1 MRFSFLLPII
11 VLLHNATGGIASGW
25 QRSNSPEPSTTG
37 QTILTPDFVKAVQD
51 AIDTNEIPGL
61 TLAIVRTNGPT
72 EFGAWGINSEDGT
85 NMTTD
90 VRRTLG
96 IYKRREWDDNIF
108 HRRYSIS
115 PLAQRRSSPLLW
127 GF

>member
-25 QRSNSPEPSTTG
+25 QRSSSHEPSATG

-51 AIDTNEIPGL
+51 VVDAEKIPGL
-61 TLAIVRTNGPT
+61 TLAIVRETGPT
-72 EFGAWGINSEDGT
+72 ELGAWGIKSEDGT

-90 VRRTLG
+90 VR
-96 IYKRREWDDNIF
+96 
-108 HRRYSIS
+108 
-115 PLAQRRSSPLLW
+115 
-127 GF
+127 